1 MSHAKASHQYHED
14 HEDHGANQ
22 ASEDNAHEG
31 PESHHSH
38 EDHGKD
44 QANECH
50 EGHEGHEGQT
60 NEDPAQKGRPAHGC
74 AMVWQNPL
82 RKPWMQE
89 LDLCEKKP
97 VVCQVH
103 PMQATMG
110 ELTPSEW
117 HPNAR
122 HPVFTTYISS
132 TKTFPTVCLAEFQT
146 KVLHLDVFIIF
157 SIAPRP

>member
-14 HEDHGANQ
+14 HEDHGTNQ

-44 QANECH
+44 QANEC
-50 EGHEGHEGQT
+50 HEGHEGQT

-97 VVCQVH
+97 AVCQVH